1 MLNGIDILNH
11 KGEYLSFLAAIFW
24 AIAIIFFK
32 KSGEKVHPIA
42 LNIFKN
48 SFSFILFIF
57 TILIMKEELL
67 INLPLRDYIMLMISG
82 VMGIAIGDTLFFKS
96 LNYLGAGLSSIV
108 ICLYSP
114 FVIVFSILLLHERLT
129 FLQIIAALL
138 IISAIFTATSLK
150 NGNQSVQR
158 HIVKGIIL
166 GALSNASNALGIV
179 MIKPLL
185 NNIPILFATEVR
197 LLGGLI
203 ALSIILLFMGNR
215 KEIISS
221 LKIREGIIYTISG
234 SFVGAYLA
242 MMTWISGMKYTQ
254 ASIASLLN
262 QTSNVFIFIFA
273 AIFLKEKINT
283 KRVTGLVMAVIGVI
297 ILTLF

>member
-114 FVIVFSILLLHERLT
+114 FVIAFSILLLHERLT